1 MDRIEGG
8 RASPQDSKLLSGHG
22 GAERGEETGEP
33 PSGEDDQVKFDPTP
47 ASPAVGDRAPATVE
61 LYPSYIRPPP
71 VADDGGQQ
79 QEGQERE
86 TERGYEG
93 GDRVRLLVGSFN
105 VGNSPLTDLDPWLPY
120 GGKGFDL
127 IVVGLQESTY
137 RPPRGARDSSPFQRT
152 LSLSPSNS
160 LSPIKTGGGGGG
172 GGGATGGS
180 SRSPLRWGTMQSGD
194 PDDDTPPPGAGLLAS
209 SSPSMS
215 AETPPAPPLSSPPP
229 PSSGFL
235 HRKRR
240 GSISGGVGPG
250 MAAAASATRGGIFGE
265 AQQRRR
271 ASVSSFEDMAGAAAR
286 SLRLKSPRGGG
297 GGGGGCG
304 DGVGRRSGRLGQSL
318 VGGSK
323 EQEGEGGR
331 V

>member
-1 MDRIEGG
+1 MDRTEGG
-8 RASPQDSKLLSGHG
+8 RDSPQDSKLLSGHG

-33 PSGEDDQVKFDPTP
+33 PSGDDDQVKFDPTQ

-71 VADDGGQQ
+71 GADDGGKQ

-160 LSPIKTGGGGGG
+160 LSPIKTGGGSG

-180 SRSPLRWGTMQSGD
+180 SRSPLRWGAMQSGD

-229 PSSGFL
+229 PPSSGFL

-250 MAAAASATRGGIFGE
+250 MAAAAATRGGVFGE

-297 GGGGGCG
+297 GGGGGG
-304 DGVGRRSGRLGQSL
+304 SRRGGRLGQSL

-323 EQEGEGGR
+323 EQEGAGG
-331 V
+331 

>member
-1 MDRIEGG
+1 MDRTEGG
-8 RASPQDSKLLSGHG
+8 RDSPQDSKLLSGHG
-22 GAERGEETGEP
+22 GAERGGETGEP
-33 PSGEDDQVKFDPTP
+33 PPDDDQVKFDPTP
-47 ASPAVGDRAPATVE
+47 ALPAVGDRAPATVE
-61 LYPSYIRPPP
+61 LYPSYVRPPP
-71 VADDGGQQ
+71 GADDGGKQ

-105 VGNSPLTDLDPWLPY
+105 VGNSPLTDLAPWLPY

-172 GGGATGGS
+172 GGAAGGS
-180 SRSPLRWGTMQSGD
+180 SRSPLRWGAMQSGD
-194 PDDDTPPPGAGLLAS
+194 PDDTPPPGAGLLAS
-209 SSPSMS
+209 SSLSMS

-229 PSSGFL
+229 PPSSGFL
-235 HRKRR
+235 YRKRR

-250 MAAAASATRGGIFGE
+250 MAGAAATRGGVSGE
-265 AQQRRR
+265 SQQRRR
-271 ASVSSFEDMAGAAAR
+271 ASVSSFEDMAGAAEA
-286 SLRLKSPRGGG
+286 SCRLKSPRGGG
-297 GGGGGCG
+297 GGS
-304 DGVGRRSGRLGQSL
+304 RRGGRLGQNL
-318 VGGSK
+318 VGVSK
-323 EQEGEGGR
+323 EKEGAGGG

>member
-1 MDRIEGG
+1 MDPIEGG
-8 RASPQDSKLLSGHG
+8 RESPQDSKLLSGHG
-22 GAERGEETGEP
+22 DAGRGEETGEP
-33 PSGEDDQVKFDPTP
+33 PAVDDDQVKFDPTP

-71 VADDGGQQ
+71 GADDGGQQ
-79 QEGQERE
+79 QKGQERE

-105 VGNSPLTDLDPWLPY
+105 VGNSPLTDLAPWLPY

-137 RPPRGARDSSPFQRT
+137 RPPRGTRDSSPFQRT

-160 LSPIKTGGGGGG
+160 LSPIKTGGGGS
-172 GGGATGGS
+172 GGATGGS
-180 SRSPLRWGTMQSGD
+180 SRSPLRWGSMQSED
-194 PDDDTPPPGAGLLAS
+194 PDDTPPPGAGLLAS
-209 SSPSMS
+209 SSLSMS

-235 HRKRR
+235 YRKRR

-250 MAAAASATRGGIFGE
+250 MAAAAATRGGVFGE

-286 SLRLKSPRGGG
+286 SFRLKSPRGGG
-297 GGGGGCG
+297 GGGGGGSRRG
-304 DGVGRRSGRLGQSL
+304 DPLGQSL

-323 EQEGEGGR
+323 EQEGAGGG